1 MANRPLSRDDQAWEI
16 FLVLLG
22 HKPYHSLHE
31 LAHEA
36 YNAAEAFENFRAEQD
51 THRHAGSKKRESKA
65 PPTL

>member
-36 YNAAEAFENFRAEQD
+36 YNAAEAFENFRGGQESVL
-51 THRHAGSKKRESKA
+51 HAGGRKREAKA